1 MIVNQIKSILRNKAN
16 IIYIVIMVVL
26 FVALNI
32 SINIQTIIDVF
43 FDVQMNNYTE
53 KMKVEQIKEVK
64 IEQVTYISSSNFRLT
79 EEKEREIKNIKHV
92 EKIVNHNEICYIIVD
107 DWKDIEYVQNVL
119 DKKGIQLSRV
129 LVGIDMENLYK
140 SYSQVCMMLRAVMYI
155 IILATI
161 LMLYFCYKNIL
172 KNEQENIKLLS
183 IIGYNKKTRKRILY
197 LDLLALVLIALVFAL
212 LIEGIIY
219 INIMININKQV
230 SLSIIE
236 NIVSN
241 LLIIGLPLIACIQ
254 KQLKNN

>member
-16 IIYIVIMVVL
+16 VIYIVIMVVL

-119 DKKGIQLSRV
+119 DKKGIQISRV

-172 KNEQENIKLLS
+172 RNEQENIKLLT
-183 IIGYNKKTRKRILY
+183 IIGYNKKQGKE
-197 LDLLALVLIALVFAL
+197 F
-212 LIEGIIY
+212 Y
-219 INIMININKQV
+219 I
-230 SLSIIE
+230 
-236 NIVSN
+236 
-241 LLIIGLPLIACIQ
+241 
-254 KQLKNN
+254 

>member
-16 IIYIVIMVVL
+16 VIYIVIMVVL

-197 LDLLALVLIALVFAL
+197 VDLLALVLIAFVVAL
-212 LIEGIIY
+212 LVEGIIY
-219 INIMININKQV
+219 IIMINIYKQV
-230 SLSIIE
+230 SLNIIE

-241 LLIIGLPLIACIQ
+241 LLVIGLPLIACIQ

>member
-16 IIYIVIMVVL
+16 VIYIVIMVVL

-119 DKKGIQLSRV
+119 DKKGIQISRV

-172 KNEQENIKLLS
+172 RNEQENIKLLT